1 MSDPL
6 IRLLIVVGVALV
18 AGIVVM
24 ALRKRA
30 AGGEVRLDQDLLGP
44 GTYLFTSASCAG
56 CSPAR
61 ERLVGTVGSGGFREI
76 AWESEPGVFEELA
89 IAAVPA
95 ILIVDDA
102 QRSTL
107 YPGDGDAVEALNP

>member
-1 MSDPL
+1 
-6 IRLLIVVGVALV
+6 
-18 AGIVVM
+18 
-24 ALRKRA
+24 
-30 AGGEVRLDQDLLGP
+30 
-44 GTYLFTSASCAG
+44 
-56 CSPAR
+56 
-61 ERLVGTVGSGGFREI
+61 VGTVGSGGFREI